1 MYIALETGV
10 SVFPLHGSEADVL
23 IRSASI
29 AMRTA
34 MEEDGQN
41 SICYFSDDLNSM
53 SRKQIHLETELHQ
66 ALSRNELFV
75 VYQPKVDLKTGD
87 IVGMEA
93 LARWRHPD
101 LGIVSPGE
109 FIPVA
114 ERTGLINDI
123 SAWVTRVVCAQI
135 SIWREAGH
143 KDLKV
148 SVNIS
153 PAEMRNEQLAENILN
168 AIREFDV
175 PPSQLE
181 VEVTE
186 SLVMQDM
193 EQATR
198 TLEKLDR
205 NGIEISIDDFGTGFA
220 SLSYL
225 KLFPMSTVKID
236 RTFVSDFAR
245 NPADARIVSGV
256 IAMSHSL
263 GVKVVCEGVE
273 KEDQLRYLQD
283 NHCDQVQGNLLS
295 APLQRQEATNLLAN
309 PGRIK
314 RAVTSYDASKLGLTA
329 ITGNGTETVITGVL
343 NSFEQPSKVPGKRI
357 SASGG

>member
-1 MYIALETGV
+1 
-10 SVFPLHGSEADVL
+10 
-23 IRSASI
+23 
-29 AMRTA
+29 
-34 MEEDGQN
+34 
-41 SICYFSDDLNSM
+41 
-53 SRKQIHLETELHQ
+53 
-66 ALSRNELFV
+66 
-75 VYQPKVDLKTGD
+75 
-87 IVGMEA
+87 
-93 LARWRHPD
+93 
-101 LGIVSPGE
+101 
-109 FIPVA
+109 
-114 ERTGLINDI
+114 
-123 SAWVTRVVCAQI
+123 
-135 SIWREAGH
+135 
-143 KDLKV
+143 
-148 SVNIS
+148 
-153 PAEMRNEQLAENILN
+153 
-168 AIREFDV
+168 
-175 PPSQLE
+175 
-181 VEVTE
+181 
-186 SLVMQDM
+186 
-193 EQATR
+193 
-198 TLEKLDR
+198 
-205 NGIEISIDDFGTGFA
+205 
-220 SLSYL
+220 
-225 KLFPMSTVKID
+225 MSTVKID

>member
-1 MYIALETGV
+1 
-10 SVFPLHGSEADVL
+10 
-23 IRSASI
+23 
-29 AMRTA
+29 

-41 SICYFSDDLNSM
+41 SFCYFSNDMNST
-53 SRKQIHLETELHQ
+53 SRKLIHLETELHQ

-75 VYQPKVDLKTGD
+75 CYQPKVDLRSGI

-93 LARWRHPD
+93 LVRWRHPD

-123 SAWVTRVVCAQI
+123 SAWITRVVCAQI
-135 SIWREAGH
+135 SMWREGGH
-143 KDLKV
+143 TELRV

-153 PAEMRNEQLAENILN
+153 PAEMKNEQLAENILN
-168 AIREFDV
+168 AIREFDI
-175 PPSQLE
+175 PPEQLE

-193 EQATR
+193 DQATK
-198 TLEKLDR
+198 TLEMLDR
-205 NGIEISIDDFGTGFA
+205 NGVEISIDDFGTGFA

-236 RTFVSDFAR
+236 RSFVSNFAR

-263 GVKVVCEGVE
+263 GIKVVCEGVE

-295 APLQRQEATNLLAN
+295 LPLQRQEATNLLAN

-314 RAVTSYDASKLGLTA
+314 RIVTSYDASKLGLTA
-329 ITGNGTETVITGVL
+329 MTGNGTETVITGVL
-343 NSFEQPSKVPGKRI
+343 NSYQQATAVPQKRTN
-357 SASGG
+357 ASGI